1 MRAILSSSH
10 FTDEEV
16 EAQGDEAIHRKWKSH
31 SGSRAHELYSIL
43 RISSY
48 RYLEVVEI
56 LSLKIVNIM
65 LPKYIGEQEILSV
78 LQLLPFRAILQR
90 ELYTT
95 VQFYANTVQH
105 EIQKQNEYQ

>member
-1 MRAILSSSH
+1 
-10 FTDEEV
+10 
-16 EAQGDEAIHRKWKSH
+16 
-31 SGSRAHELYSIL
+31 
-43 RISSY
+43 
-48 RYLEVVEI
+48 
-56 LSLKIVNIM
+56 M
-65 LPKYIGEQEILSV
+65 LPKYIGEQEIFSV